1 MNGETVRFTVDI
13 SKDIT
18 IVSERKSDFSFD
30 MEVLL
35 DVLPNVFVNRSQA
48 FKVVF

>member
-1 MNGETVRFTVDI
+1 MSGEIVRFTVDV
-13 SKDIT
+13 SRDIT

-35 DVLPNVFVNRSQA
+35 DVLANVFVNRSQA
-48 FKVVF
+48 FMVVF

>member
-1 MNGETVRFTVDI
+1 MTGETVRFTVGI
-13 SKDIT
+13 SKDIA

-35 DVLPNVFVNRSQA
+35 DVLANVFVNRSQT
-48 FKVVF
+48 FMVRF